1 MSQSAFVVQ
10 PTTIQFGNQPKIQ
23 KCPAISEVFKAI
35 SDDKALMIFNTVA
48 LGPGNRI
55 KLSNNL
61 NLSRKQYYSK
71 MERLSKQGLLTRRNG
86 RYYLTTLGKVI
97 YELQLVLGIALD
109 NFWKLKAIDS
119 LQNPDNLPEPELAKL
134 IDTMIESQEL
144 KNVILKKSHKAV
156 TSELRI

>member
-1 MSQSAFVVQ
+1 MSQSTLVMH
-10 PTTIQFGNQPKIQ
+10 PRTLELGRQPKVQ

-61 NLSRKQYYSK
+61 TLSRKQYYSK
-71 MERLSKQGLLTRRNG
+71 MERLSNQGLLTRKNG

-97 YELQLVLGIALD
+97 YELQIVLGIALD

-119 LQNPDNLPEPELAKL
+119 LQNPENLPELELAKL
-134 IDTMIESQEL
+134 IDNLIESQEL

-156 TSELRI
+156 T